1 MHPPIWKLTITA
13 VHLQGVAA
21 QIEHELSMK
30 QEELEF
36 AKEQLKDE
44 EAEAQLA
51 ALLKKYAR
59 VRDDFE
65 RYEAAGKDSD
75 STDRPLVLAKIKV
88 HLTIAFI

>member
-1 MHPPIWKLTITA
+1 
-13 VHLQGVAA
+13 
-21 QIEHELSMK
+21 MK

-51 ALLKKYAR
+51 ALLKKYAH

-65 RYEAAGKDSD
+65 RYEAAGKDQGAFDNCIYLKCASWQTVIIGW
-75 STDRPLVLAKIKV
+75 STTHSVGISER
-88 HLTIAFI
+88 H